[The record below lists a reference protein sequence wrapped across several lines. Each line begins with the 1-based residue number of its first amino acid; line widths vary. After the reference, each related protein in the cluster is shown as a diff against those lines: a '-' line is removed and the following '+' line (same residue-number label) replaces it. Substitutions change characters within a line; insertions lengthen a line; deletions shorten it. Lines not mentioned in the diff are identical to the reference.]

1 MTQNKQPRQL
11 GTLRISVNGKD
22 KAIKTHFFA
31 QYEEGF
37 SFCVDSELEA
47 YQAAFL
53 YQRQSVRV
61 NYAPLLGKWLVQVNK
76 PLQPISFDPDR
87 QFDHVDEAIDL
98 IKLEA
103 HPLCALLAVVKNNI
117 EKDECGFASELV
129 LSYGAM

>member
-22 KAIKTHFFA
+22 KPIRTYYFE

-37 SFCVDSELEA
+37 SFCVDSELDA

-61 NYAPLLGKWLVQVNK
+61 NYAPQVEKWLIQVNK

-87 QFDHVDEAIDL
+87 QFDHVDEALNL

-103 HPLCALLAVVKNNI
+103 HPLCALLAVVKKNV
-117 EKDECGFASELV
+117 EKDECGFAAELI
-129 LSYGAM
+129 LSYGTM